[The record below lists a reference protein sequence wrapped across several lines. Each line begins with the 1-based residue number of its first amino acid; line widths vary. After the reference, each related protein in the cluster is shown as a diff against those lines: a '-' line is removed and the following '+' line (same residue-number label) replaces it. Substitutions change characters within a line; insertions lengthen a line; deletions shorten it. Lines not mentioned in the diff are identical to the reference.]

1 MSLWHMRELA
11 VLVGTLGNLCTSP
24 VARVS
29 GARALALRS
38 CAARA
43 ELQGARDWCRD
54 SLCVGVATPAAQAA
68 PPQRIKI
75 ASFNIQVFGTDK
87 AANDAVM
94 TMLSRIARQFHVLA
108 VQEFRDGT
116 GQVPQLFLDRIN
128 RDARVPYAMVAGP
141 RLGRSDSKEQY
152 VIYYRADVV
161 AFVDSFTVPNRG
173 RFERPPLVA
182 RFVAGQFDF
191 ALVVVHIKPD
201 DAAREMAALAR
212 LAETLVDANERDVI
226 LLGDFNA
233 DCAYFSERDDRHPL
247 RAPGFHWVIGNEART
262 AVRSACTYDRIVLL
276 DGTFGYE
283 YVPNS
288 ARVFRY
294 DSAFG
299 LKRAAQVRAVS
310 DHFPVFAE
318 FTITGPDDDGR

>member
-1 MSLWHMRELA
+1 MRDALNCASTA
-11 VLVGTLGNLCTSP
+11 VVAVTLCMI
-24 VARVS
+24 A
-29 GARALALRS
+29 
-38 CAARA
+38 
-43 ELQGARDWCRD
+43 
-54 SLCVGVATPAAQAA
+54 GVAALAAQAN
-68 PPQRIKI
+68 PPQRIRI
-75 ASFNIQVFGTDK
+75 AAFNVQVFGTRK
-87 AANDAVM
+87 AANPSVM
-94 TMLSRIARQFHVLA
+94 TALSRIARQFHVMA
-108 VQEFRDGT
+108 VQEFRDET
-116 GQVPQLFLDRIN
+116 GQVPRQLLDRIN
-128 RDARVPYAMVAGP
+128 QDARVSYAMVAGP
-141 RLGRSDSKEQY
+141 RLGRTDSKEQY
-152 VIYYRADVV
+152 VIYYRPSVV
-161 AFVDSFTVPNRG
+161 TFVDSFTVPNRG

-182 RFVAGQFDF
+182 RFVAGAFDF

-201 DAAREMAALAR
+201 AAAREMAALAR

-247 RAPGFHWVIGNEART
+247 RGPGFHWVIGNEART

-299 LKRAAQVRAVS
+299 LKRAARVRAVS